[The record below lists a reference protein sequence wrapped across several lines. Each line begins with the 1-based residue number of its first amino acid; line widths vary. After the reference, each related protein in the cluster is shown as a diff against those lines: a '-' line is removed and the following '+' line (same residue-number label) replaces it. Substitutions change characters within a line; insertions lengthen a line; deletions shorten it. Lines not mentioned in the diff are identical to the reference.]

1 MANNVGR
8 MTTSR
13 KRVSIVCARPTFV
26 SINPLLGNY

>member
-8 MTTSR
+8 MTISR